1 MIRQSRTILDP
12 RKPWPF
18 GQRKVKRVTRRQ
30 QQRAD
35 AKGDRCA
42 VVLERTAPHGYLR
55 IEFYGDAKGHSSL
68 VHPESLV
75 MVHQSDHS

>member
-1 MIRQSRTILDP
+1 MITMTRGDVV
-12 RKPWPF
+12 KF
-18 GQRKVKRVTRRQ
+18 GRPIGQ
-30 QQRAD
+30 AD
-35 AKGDRCA
+35 KEMFGVKGDRCA

-55 IEFYGDAKGHSSL
+55 IEFYGDAKGHSCL